1 MPESTIL
8 NNNSQLALTHLR
20 TRTSSTEQTPL
31 QATSGAPFTFTST
44 PRHTATKAKRY
55 ATANGITEKNQQQ
68 AWFEL
73 RVPKKGITVTARA
86 ATVGHQELVEKT
98 RPSSN
103 LHYYSPL

>member
-1 MPESTIL
+1 VAPLSPSLPRRAT
-8 NNNSQLALTHLR
+8 LA
-20 TRTSSTEQTPL
+20 
-31 QATSGAPFTFTST
+31 
-44 PRHTATKAKRY
+44 ATKAKRY
-55 ATANGITEKNQQQ
+55 ATANRTAEKNQQQ